1 VDTCAFKWSETARCG
16 YRCWA
21 NLEMDKTQEQAWF
34 EKAERETRQTDWY
47 RNPVAQRHTMA
58 EAEELRKCN
67 NGQCTA
73 EAAAAKAGVSAAI
86 GTACSGLVKVSAGS
100 PAPVVSQ
107 GSLLLGGVIPVP
119 LTPRR
124 PPLLSPTPLTL
135 RGPPPVS
142 PAPMT
147 LHGFPPFSAAPW
159 TPRGPAPVS
168 PAPIS
173 GRPSTRYIRRP
184 CSSGVSGLAVD
195 VFITT
200 DTRRAA
206 PLPFSSDYAGLVFI
220 VSSTIRKSPLSSA
233 RSRFSSSSRTLS
245 W

>member
-1 VDTCAFKWSETARCG
+1 
-16 YRCWA
+16 
-21 NLEMDKTQEQAWF
+21 MDKTQEQAWF
-34 EKAERETRQTDWY
+34 EKAERETRQADWY
-47 RNPVAQRHTMA
+47 RNQVAQRQTMA

-67 NGQCTA
+67 NGQGTG

-86 GTACSGLVKVSAGS
+86 GTAGNGLVKVSAGS

-142 PAPMT
+142 PAPLT
-147 LHGFPPFSAAPW
+147 LHGSPPFSAAPW

-168 PAPIS
+168 PAPRS
-173 GRPSTRYIRRP
+173 SADGPAPGTPEGHAAVVSRASLLMSLSPKTPDGPRRCRSAP
-184 CSSGVSGLAVD
+184 TTPAWSSS
-195 VFITT
+195 
-200 DTRRAA
+200 
-206 PLPFSSDYAGLVFI
+206 PP
-220 VSSTIRKSPLSSA
+220 STIRRSPLSGA
-233 RSRFSSSSRTLS
+233 RSRSRSSSRTLS